1 MTVEKSE
8 IRWGRMLAMNGWQWD
23 SAKSYEEEYGYYYA
37 EICGKDYYNIGCW
50 ARVSDGSR
58 GINACGDYG
67 VAWIECDISTY
78 TSCEYLSA
86 ADALEVLAAID
97 HAESNLLRCGIP
109 FVKDHRFHG
118 EEAEDKAQQNAS
130 IRGKLGLDAII
141 EKEADNDE
149 P

>member
-1 MTVEKSE
+1 MTDEKPE

-23 SAKSYEEEYGYYYA
+23 SAKSYEDYYA
-37 EICGKDYYNIGCW
+37 EICGHDYYNIGCW
-50 ARVSDGSR
+50 ARISDGSR

-78 TSCEYLSA
+78 TSCEYLSV

-97 HAESNLLRCGIP
+97 NAESNLLRCGIP
-109 FVKDHRFHG
+109 FVKGHRFHG
-118 EEAEDKAQQNAS
+118 EDAGKKAEWNAS
-130 IRGKLGLDAII
+130 IREELGLDAMI